1 MTERRYSVI
10 RNGRVLDIAGH
21 RAPKADIL
29 IDGDSIAEIG
39 APALAAPSDATLIDA
54 SDRLIHPGLIN
65 AHTHG
70 HGNLSKGMG
79 DRWTLELL
87 LTAAPWISGNR
98 TAEDKYLSTYI
109 GALEMLMK
117 GCTACYDLTVEF
129 PQPTQE
135 GLAACARAYADAGMR
150 AVVAPMV
157 ASVTIFE
164 AIPGLLEV
172 LPPPLQRPHPPLW
185 IAASNLATYEHAAR
199 QGVGVIGVTR
209 NSIEETRSA
218 IRTYREIIRS
228 GDRSGW
234 IGKFANENVGAF
246 ALTCCHED
254 DRIGRDLACAA
265 SRWYNGDNDVGL
277 NRVRFATAGGKDA
290 VVAKFRAR
298 TNDQLIEDGMAIGG
312 NPDSICRQ
320 VEQWANAGLD
330 QMIFVVQAGRLTHA
344 DAVRSIELIGRHVIP
359 RFASRSTAAAE

>member
-1 MTERRYSVI
+1 VKFGLMTQLQMPRPWGDNAEVVSYQAMLDQASAGEAAGFDYFWLTEMHFFEEIGHSPCPDMLLSAVSQRTSHIRLGFAVMLVTINHPFHIAERVATLDVLS
-10 RNGRVLDIAGH
+10 NGRVEFGMGRGSTPYMVEAFGVTPNTN
-21 RAPKADIL
+21 R
-29 IDGDSIAEIG
+29 SIASEAIQCV
-39 APALAAPSDATLIDA
+39 LKMWEHD
-54 SDRLIHPGLIN
+54 
-65 AHTHG
+65 
-70 HGNLSKGMG
+70 
-79 DRWTLELL
+79 
-87 LTAAPWISGNR
+87 
-98 TAEDKYLSTYI
+98 
-109 GALEMLMK
+109 
-117 GCTACYDLTVEF
+117 EF
-129 PQPTQE
+129 PGHQGRHFNLP
-135 GLAACARAYADAGMR
+135 ARH
-150 AVVAPMV
+150 
-157 ASVTIFE
+157 
-164 AIPGLLEV
+164 V
-172 LPPPLQRPHPPLW
+172 LPRMVQKPHPPLW

-330 QMIFVVQAGRLTHA
+330 QMIFVVQAGRLSHA
-344 DAVRSIELIGRHVIP
+344 DAMRSIELIGRHVIP